1 MARKSAAEAAREKLK
16 LDRLRSAMQPLVG
29 LPEFEK
35 FMGLIEDLKN
45 EAVANSVSF
54 ETCASERNSLVS
66 KGEVLAY
73 LNIIQVHH
81 GELEQQEAA
90 ARAMEAER
98 LQGTD

>member
-1 MARKSAAEAAREKLK
+1 MT
-16 LDRLRSAMQPLVG
+16 PLVG

-35 FMGLIEDLKN
+35 FMGLIADLKD

-73 LNIIQVHH
+73 LNIIQVYQ
-81 GELEQQEAA
+81 GEVENQEAL
-90 ARAMEAER
+90 ARAAQEE
-98 LQGTD
+98 QHPVQ